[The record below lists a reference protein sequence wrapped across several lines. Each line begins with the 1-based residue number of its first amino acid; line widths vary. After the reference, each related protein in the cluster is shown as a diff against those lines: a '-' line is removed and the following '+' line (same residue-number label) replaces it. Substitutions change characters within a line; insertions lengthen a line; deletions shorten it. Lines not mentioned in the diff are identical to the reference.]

1 MTLAFD
7 PASST
12 APPTSVSSE
21 VDEASGGSSRTLSTA
36 LVKRLR
42 QAILTGELKPGAK
55 LKLEALREK
64 LGVTQSRSPLREALS
79 RLGAEG
85 LVLIEDQ
92 RGYRVAPVSQ
102 RDLQEIGKLRSNFET
117 LALREAIAHGDAAWE
132 SNVRSCLQSLLA
144 TRRSDHMTPEGQE
157 GWEAGHRDFHLSLL
171 QACDMPMLLRYCST
185 LHDQNDRYRRIFL
198 QSHPFDRDVSAEH
211 RAIVEAT
218 LERNAD
224 LACALLSQHI
234 ARTNRNIAAA
244 LAIDDAYGRA

>member
-1 MTLAFD
+1 MTLALD
-7 PASST
+7 PA
-12 APPTSVSSE
+12 APSAPSPTLTSGPE
-21 VDEASGGSSRTLSTA
+21 DAGGSSSTLSTA

-42 QAILTGELKPGAK
+42 QAILTGELKPGSK
-55 LKLEALREK
+55 LRLEALREK

-102 RDLQEIGKLRSNFET
+102 RDLREIGKLRSNFET

-132 SNVRSCLQSLLA
+132 SDVRASLQSLLA

-157 GWEAGHRDFHLSLL
+157 GWETGHRSFHLSLL
-171 QACDMPMLLRYCST
+171 QACDMPMLLRYCSN
-185 LHDQNDRYRRIFL
+185 LHDQNDRYRRMFL

-244 LAIDDAYGRA
+244 LAIDDAYGQT